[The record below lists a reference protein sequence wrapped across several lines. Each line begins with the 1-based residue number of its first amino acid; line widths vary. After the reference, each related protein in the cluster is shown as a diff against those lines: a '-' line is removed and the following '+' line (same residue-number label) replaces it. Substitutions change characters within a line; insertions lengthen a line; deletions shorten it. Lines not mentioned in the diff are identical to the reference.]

1 MQKSHSHTLAAR
13 PSTYRGKVHIDL
25 PKVMYSRRLAFLN
38 RVFYDVLGIQMTTV
52 HHFGRLKCR
61 KCCKVVQK
69 WINSGPDFSSFAI
82 ETIDPSHASSGLVWL
97 GAAWFGVVGL
107 RNGTCIPRPNQ
118 DNGSLPKAKNSLKLL
133 YYIIILLYYYIIIL
147 LYYYIII
154 FLYYYITIVDIVE
167 NPFRLLKCPFR

>member
-1 MQKSHSHTLAAR
+1 MGQTFLERSLFVESCNFKWPHSRTLAAR

-69 WINSGPDFSSFAI
+69 LINSGPDFASSRV
-82 ETIDPSHASSGLVWL
+82 ETSDPPHASHGLVSRRAAWL
-97 GAAWFGVVGL
+97 GSGTGPAYHRRTKITVVYQ
-107 RNGTCIPRPNQ
+107 RQKTPSNN
-118 DNGSLPKAKNSLKLL
+118 
-133 YYIIILLYYYIIIL
+133 II
-147 LYYYIII
+147 
-154 FLYYYITIVDIVE
+154 
-167 NPFRLLKCPFR
+167 